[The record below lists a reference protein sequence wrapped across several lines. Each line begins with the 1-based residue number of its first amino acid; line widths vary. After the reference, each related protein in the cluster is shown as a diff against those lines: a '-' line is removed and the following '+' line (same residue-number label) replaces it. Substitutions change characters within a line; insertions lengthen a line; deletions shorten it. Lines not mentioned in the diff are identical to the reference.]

1 MIIIHRSLKRKLELV
16 KSRGGELCGYDR
28 NIAVLEFHHINPD
41 EKEFQLD
48 MRHLSNTSLERLKEE
63 ADKCQLLCANCH
75 REVHNPHL
83 GESCAAF
90 WINSQSYSRNKKERL
105 IIRRS
110 GVQSPLGP
118 LL

>member
-48 MRHLSNTSLERLKEE
+48 YPIQVWKGLKR
-63 ADKCQLLCANCH
+63 KQ
-75 REVHNPHL
+75 
-83 GESCAAF
+83 
-90 WINSQSYSRNKKERL
+90 INVNFYVLIVIEKYIILTWEKVAQHFGLTRRVIQGIRKKD
-105 IIRRS
+105 S
-110 GVQSPLGP
+110 
-118 LL
+118 